1 MSITHMLYINI
12 IITCTKY
19 ICLSNFRETM
29 NGKTSTKDKKK
40 PWMNHNRPPQ
50 TNHNKRQ
57 NKNENVP
64 KPIPQ
69 YRTGDTTIAPVNQ
82 LHQQE
87 QANKCRYNSILF
99 LENKLN
105 EMVFLANLQSQEI
118 FYIAKVMCLSDPLV
132 KLINGCK
139 IYKTLYKGPYNRP
152 VYFLENEYWKSAVS
166 DCICE
171 QTYIG
176 PYTVRRTDIIYL
188 CNMSVQDIENA
199 LVGHAITEP
208 LSFFIHRMKGIK
220 EKQRNKEK
228 INYTQDRQFLC
239 HEPSA
244 TISMPTSSVDSDY
257 HIF

>member
-1 MSITHMLYINI
+1 
-12 IITCTKY
+12 
-19 ICLSNFRETM
+19 M

-139 IYKTLYKGPYNRP
+139 IYKTLYKGPYFRP